1 MQKKAGLIMKKTA
14 IALFGLLLLIL
25 SACGSSDDSSASGS
39 DKNTNE
45 TVTYESETGAVEV
58 PADPQRVV
66 VLASY
71 AGNVEALGVNV
82 VGVDEWAKKSPILA
96 EKLEDAETV
105 SEDDVEKILE
115 LKPDLIIGANTT
127 KNLDKF
133 KEIAPTVTYTYNNLD
148 YLEQHVEIGK
158 LLNKEEEAQKW
169 VDDFKARAKNA
180 GEEIKAKIGEDT
192 TVTVMENYEK
202 GIGILGD
209 SWGRGTEVLYQAMG
223 LSMPDNVKEVT
234 EQEGYKMISEEV
246 LADYV
251 GDYLLISQY
260 NDQDNSYQESE
271 LFKKIPAVKEGNV
284 LKADAYAFMFND
296 PLALDYQLNFFEEEF
311 LQ

>member
-1 MQKKAGLIMKKTA
+1 MKKTA

-25 SACGSSDDSSASGS
+25 SACGSSDDSSASES
-39 DKNTNE
+39 DNKTNE

-66 VLASY
+66 VLGSY
-71 AGNVEALGVNV
+71 AGNVEALGVDV
-82 VGVDEWAKKSPILA
+82 VGVDEWAKKSPVLA
-96 EKLEDAETV
+96 EKLEDAEIVT
-105 SEDDVEKILE
+105 EDNVEKILE
-115 LKPDLIIGANTT
+115 LNPDLIIGASTT

-158 LLNKEEEAQKW
+158 LLSKEEEAQEW
-169 VDDFKARAKNA
+169 VDDFKARAKDA
-180 GEEIKAKIGEDT
+180 GEEIKTKIGEDT
-192 TVTVMENYEK
+192 TVTVMESYEK
-202 GIGILGD
+202 GFGILGD

-223 LSMPDNVKEVT
+223 LGMPDNVKEVT

-260 NDQDNSYQESE
+260 SDQDNSYQESE
-271 LFKKIPAVKEGNV
+271 LFKKIPAVEEGNV
-284 LKADAYAFMFND
+284 LRADAYAFMFND
-296 PLALDYQLNFFEEEF
+296 PLTLDYQLHFFEEEF
-311 LQ
+311 LK

>member
-1 MQKKAGLIMKKTA
+1 MKKLGF
-14 IALFGLLLLIL
+14 ALIGLLLLIL
-25 SACGSSDDSSASGS
+25 SACGSSDNTSASEGEN
-39 DKNTNE
+39 KTNE

-66 VLASY
+66 VLGSY
-71 AGNVEALGVNV
+71 AGNIEALGVEV
-82 VGVDEWAKKSPILA
+82 VGVDDWAKKSPVLA

-105 SEDDVEKILE
+105 TEDDVEKILE
-115 LKPDLIIGANTT
+115 LKPDLIIGASTT

-133 KEIAPTVTYTYNNLD
+133 KEIAPTVTYTYNKLD

-169 VDDFKARAKNA
+169 VDDFKTRAKDA

-223 LSMPDNVKEVT
+223 LAMPDKVKEVT

-260 NDQDNSYQESE
+260 SDQDNSYQESE

-296 PLALDYQLNFFEEEF
+296 PLTLDYQLNFFEEE
-311 LQ
+311 LLK

>member
-1 MQKKAGLIMKKTA
+1 MGFALI
-14 IALFGLLLLIL
+14 GLLLLIV

-39 DKNTNE
+39 EKKTNE
-45 TVTYESETGAVEV
+45 TVTYESENGAVEV
-58 PADPQRVV
+58 PADPERVV
-66 VLASY
+66 VLGSY
-71 AGNVEALGVNV
+71 AGNVEALGVDV
-82 VGVDEWAKKSPILA
+82 VGVDDWAKKSPVLA

-105 SEDDVEKILE
+105 TEDDVEKILE

-133 KEIAPTVTYTYNNLD
+133 KEIAPTVTYTYNKLD

-169 VDDFKARAKNA
+169 VDDFKTRAEDA

-223 LSMPDNVKEVT
+223 FGMPDKVKDVT

-296 PLALDYQLNFFEEEF
+296 PLTLDYQLNFFEEEF
-311 LQ
+311 LK

>member
-1 MQKKAGLIMKKTA
+1 MKKVGF
-14 IALFGLLLLIL
+14 ALIGLLLLIV

-39 DKNTNE
+39 EKKTNE
-45 TVTYESETGAVEV
+45 TVTYESENGAVEV
-58 PADPQRVV
+58 PADPERVV
-66 VLASY
+66 VLGSY
-71 AGNVEALGVNV
+71 AGNVEALGVDV
-82 VGVDEWAKKSPILA
+82 VGVDDWAKKSPVLA

-105 SEDDVEKILE
+105 TEDDVEKILE

-133 KEIAPTVTYTYNNLD
+133 KEIAPTVTYTYNKLD

-169 VDDFKARAKNA
+169 VDDFKTRAEDA

-223 LSMPDNVKEVT
+223 FGMPDKVKDVT

-296 PLALDYQLNFFEEEF
+296 PLTLDYQLNFFEEEF
-311 LQ
+311 LK